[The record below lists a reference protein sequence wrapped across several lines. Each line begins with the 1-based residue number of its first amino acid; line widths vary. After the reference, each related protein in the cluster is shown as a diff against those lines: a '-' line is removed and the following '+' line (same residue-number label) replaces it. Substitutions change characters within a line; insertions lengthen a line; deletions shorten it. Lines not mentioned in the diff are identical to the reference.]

1 MERFEKILVLNNEF
15 EAERLT
21 ELLNIQNIPHG
32 IIPASDSILGGIE
45 QMEIGWGYLE
55 APIRFRDEIMKAYR
69 EIENKQ

>member
-1 MERFEKILVLNNEF
+1 MERFEKILVIDNEF

-21 ELLNIQNIPHG
+21 EILNSKNIPHG

-55 APIRFRDEIMKAYR
+55 APIRYQDEIMEIYR
-69 EIENKQ
+69 GIENK

>member
-1 MERFEKILVLNNEF
+1 MERFEKILVLDNEF

-21 ELLNIQNIPHG
+21 EILNSKNIPHG

-55 APIRFRDEIMKAYR
+55 APIRFLDEIKAIYK
-69 EIENKQ
+69 EIEKK